1 MTFTPG
7 LALCE
12 AFYREAVRP
21 ILEQALPGLRYS
33 AALIGPGSEVLG
45 FDTEMSAD
53 HHWGPRVMLFLGEDD
68 LRAFSE
74 SLYVTL
80 AERLP
85 LTFGGY
91 PTNFS
96 PPVEAN
102 GVRLLQAVERGPVAH
117 RVETF
122 SVTGFWQSYLG
133 AQAWEE
139 PGLLNWLTF
148 EEHRLRAV
156 TGGAVFWDGLPPGLG
171 AARERRG
178 YYPREVWLYLLAAQ
192 WAKIGQEE
200 PFVGRTGSVGDELGS
215 AVIAGRLVNALMRL
229 CFLMERQYAPY
240 SKWFGTAFGRLVCAE
255 EMTPPLRAALQAQ
268 TWAERE
274 SALGAALEGAARM
287 HNRLGLTQPLAERVS
302 PFHGRPFQVI
312 HGEQFAEALAAQ
324 ISDPRVRALPEY
336 AGSVNQWVESVEVLD
351 NVGLCARLK
360 GLYGAD
366 GA

>member
-12 AFYREAVRP
+12 AFYRQAVHP
-21 ILEQALPGLRYS
+21 ILEDAFPGLRYS
-33 AALIGPGSEVLG
+33 AALIGSGSEVLG

-53 HHWGPRVMLFLGEDD
+53 HHWGPRVMLFMEEAD
-68 LRAFSE
+68 LRACGE

-122 SVTGFWQSYLG
+122 SVAGFWQSYLG
-133 AQAWEE
+133 AE
-139 PGLLNWLTF
+139 PWAEPDVLDWLTF
-148 EEHRLRAV
+148 EEHRLRAI
-156 TGGAVFWDGLPPGLG
+156 TGGAVFWDGLQPGLQ
-171 AARERRG
+171 AARAQLA
-178 YYPREVWLYLLAAQ
+178 YYPREVWLYLMAAQ

-200 PFVGRTGSVGDELGS
+200 PFVGRAGSVGDELGS
-215 AVIAGRLVNALMRL
+215 AVIAGRLAGALMRL

-240 SKWFGTAFGRLVCAE
+240 SKWFGTAFSRLACAP
-255 EMTPPLRAALQAQ
+255 EMIVPLQAALRANAWQA
-268 TWAERE
+268 RE
-274 SALGAALEGAARM
+274 AALGAALQAAARL
-287 HNRLGLTQPLAERVS
+287 HNRLGLTEALPERVS
-302 PFHGRPFQVI
+302 AFHGRPFQVI
-312 HGEQFAEALAAQ
+312 HAEEFARALAAQ
-324 ISDPRVRALPEY
+324 ISDPRVRALP
-336 AGSVNQWVESVEVLD
+336 ANIGSVNQWVESVDVLE

-360 GLYGAD
+360 GVYGK
-366 GA
+366 G